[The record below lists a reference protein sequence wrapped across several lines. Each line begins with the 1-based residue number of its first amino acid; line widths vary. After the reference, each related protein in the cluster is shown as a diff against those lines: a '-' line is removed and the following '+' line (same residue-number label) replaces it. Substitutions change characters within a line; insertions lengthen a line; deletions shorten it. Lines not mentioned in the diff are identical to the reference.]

1 MPRTPFVGRVESTE
15 GLQRVLLG
23 REKGDGNL
31 VIQSIE
37 GPGGIGKTCL
47 LDKVL
52 DTCPLTDR
60 GYLTLRV
67 NGTISEL
74 PGLVFYLEQLISSS
88 TGSLGNDKPPT
99 ASFPNT
105 QKVILA
111 FDTLK
116 ALAVKEYRQMEGNE
130 YSDDELSIIINAAI
144 DLGGSFNQVFP
155 KTKKFADFDKAPD
168 MIRKA
173 MKLKELIPIL
183 SRSENPGLW
192 YRFWNGA
199 EITLMDE
206 VRKDAPET
214 FAKALFFDLHNL
226 IGRWRNVPTQGKDLP
241 LRKGIDRLLLIVD
254 DFEHLHHNI
263 DDFLIR
269 CFLPKLLRGQFQS
282 VVIILGRDQLAYT
295 NPGWDQNLKA
305 TQALPIR
312 MKPLSR
318 EDTDSLAEACGLGS
332 PEEKARLWHETK
344 GYPYYIQL
352 FLEEIESGGQS
363 AAMLGR
369 VWDRHTRW
377 MSEKGKEWLKATLFL
392 EMVNKRTLRAM
403 LGSPEEADEAF
414 SWFREEGSIRDTSSP
429 HYTVREYLRAR
440 LQAYLRISDP
450 DLFERLQQKANALGA
465 S

>member
-1 MPRTPFVGRVESTE
+1 
-15 GLQRVLLG
+15 
-23 REKGDGNL
+23 
-31 VIQSIE
+31 
-37 GPGGIGKTCL
+37 
-47 LDKVL
+47 
-52 DTCPLTDR
+52 
-60 GYLTLRV
+60 
-67 NGTISEL
+67 
-74 PGLVFYLEQLISSS
+74 
-88 TGSLGNDKPPT
+88 
-99 ASFPNT
+99 
-105 QKVILA
+105 
-111 FDTLK
+111 
-116 ALAVKEYRQMEGNE
+116 
-130 YSDDELSIIINAAI
+130 
-144 DLGGSFNQVFP
+144 
-155 KTKKFADFDKAPD
+155 
-168 MIRKA
+168 
-173 MKLKELIPIL
+173 
-183 SRSENPGLW
+183 
-192 YRFWNGA
+192 
-199 EITLMDE
+199 
-206 VRKDAPET
+206 
-214 FAKALFFDLHNL
+214 
-226 IGRWRNVPTQGKDLP
+226 
-241 LRKGIDRLLLIVD
+241 
-254 DFEHLHHNI
+254 
-263 DDFLIR
+263 
-269 CFLPKLLRGQFQS
+269 LRGQFQS